1 MFKHEACRVLVDGVR
16 RRCDVNCHTGELV
29 MIQTVQLTAFVSVNI
44 ALGNYVVHT
53 AQSRCTYIWKILQ
66 LYYLI
71 LLVSAWVSHLRGNS
85 CSEEC
90 WMSMYKARFKKV
102 TNSHSGLKL

>member
-1 MFKHEACRVLVDGVR
+1 MVNGETRRVLMDVVR
-16 RRCDVNCHTGELV
+16 RSCGVVNCRPGELV
-29 MIQTVQLTAFVSVNI
+29 LMLTVQLTAFVGVDI
-44 ALGNYVVHT
+44 ALGGYVVHT
-53 AQSRCTYIWKILQ
+53 SQTLQ

-90 WMSMYKARFKKV
+90 WMSIYSIKHGSRR
-102 TNSHSGLKL
+102 